1 MTLLYVTIAWNNKPL
16 LLLTTALLPNRTTE
30 FSKWRL
36 HLPMT
41 SNGFKWGCAKA
52 ILFLF
57 ISGVTANVFC
67 LLSPQTSVPTSL
79 GKASISFGNVFRQ
92 FAVIFL
98 GYQNSWLV
106 RTAMQPWICAP
117 ASPLKACTTYR
128 EGRLTSFMVFQNIYH
143 FGDAK
148 VPKNWRSFCACPKK
162 IKPEVALWNSVY

>member
-1 MTLLYVTIAWNNKPL
+1 
-16 LLLTTALLPNRTTE
+16 
-30 FSKWRL
+30 
-36 HLPMT
+36 MT

-98 GYQNSWLV
+98 GYQNSCLV
-106 RTAMQPWICAP
+106 RTAVQPWICAP